1 MIPVL
6 GSLAANPT
14 VTRVLVAL
22 HGTDRDPLRYAKLGQ
37 AAAKKAGVAE
47 STRVVA
53 PWFQTKAD
61 RPAKGAPVWGS
72 DSWKDGSGT
81 PSSFAAMDELLALLI
96 DGRFPNLTHLTLAGH
111 SAGGQFVQRYAIFGR
126 MYPAVPLNYVVA
138 NPSSYCYLSP
148 QRFDKSRGEYRI
160 PTGRCKTDVYK
171 YGLQKRS
178 GYVAGLPADQA
189 LDQYGLRRVTILNG
203 SKDVTSSND
212 MDTSC
217 AAMAQGSNRL
227 LRGQYFHARYPS
239 STHDRVIVPGVGHD
253 AAKMLAHPLAWPALF
268 GVA

>member
-14 VTRVLVAL
+14 VTRVLVCL

-37 AAAKKAGVAE
+37 AAAKKAGISA
-47 STRVVA
+47 STLVVA

-96 DGRFPNLTHLTLAGH
+96 DGRFPNLTRCTLAGH
-111 SAGGQFVQRYAIFGR
+111 SAGGQFVQRYAALGKAS
-126 MYPAVPLNYVVA
+126 PAVTYVVA
-138 NPSSYCYLSP
+138 NPSSYLY
-148 QRFDKSRGEYRI
+148 FDSHRPVAGSCKSF
-160 PTGRCKTDVYK
+160 DSYK
-171 YGLQKRS
+171 YGMLKRT
-178 GYVAGLPADQA
+178 GYVGELTPTEA
-189 LDQYGLRRVTILNG
+189 LAQYMGRRVTILNG
-203 SKDVTSSND
+203 SKDVTDSND

-217 AAMAQGSNRL
+217 AAMRQGKNRL
-227 LRGQYFHARYPS
+227 LRGQYHHAQYPS
-239 STHDRVIVPGVGHD
+239 LSHDRVVIPGVGHD
-253 AAKMLAHPLAWPALF
+253 AAKIFGHPLAWPALF
-268 GVA
+268 GV